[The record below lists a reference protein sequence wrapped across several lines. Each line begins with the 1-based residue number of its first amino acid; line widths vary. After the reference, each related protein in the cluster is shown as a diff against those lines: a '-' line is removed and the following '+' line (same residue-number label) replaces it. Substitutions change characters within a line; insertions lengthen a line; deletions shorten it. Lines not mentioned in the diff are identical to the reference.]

1 MNQGLYFGQMVIGPA
16 GSGKVTFLLSSRLTA
31 KLCKKWRKHSKE
43 TLLSLTSILQ
53 LSTTSIAVI
62 GVTL

>member
-16 GSGKVTFLLSSRLTA
+16 GSGKVTFIVSSPLTA
-31 KLCKKWRKHSKE
+31 KLCKKWRRRSKE
-43 TLLSLTSILQ
+43 ILLSLTSILQ
-53 LSTTSIAVI
+53 LSTTSIVVT